1 MRSFRIERLI
11 GRHSSIKKMLWASFS
26 GLSKNLVGTVVRHP
40 QEKPTEILVGDINVH
55 SHWRSR

>member
-1 MRSFRIERLI
+1 MRAEKLGRLM

-26 GLSKNLVGTVVRHP
+26 GLSKNLVGAVVRDP